1 MLGKTVPELWAQF
14 AICFRLDSNYFL
26 TFSSVREAFGVCVCY
41 PDGLL
46 QFSKLQIYRWDKLSK
61 CIEMQDIGGMKS
73 ILLIAVAV
81 SLIGNVN
88 SGSNKSGNLNAAKL
102 QSLAFSIP
110 HPRATIA

>member
-1 MLGKTVPELWAQF
+1 
-14 AICFRLDSNYFL
+14 
-26 TFSSVREAFGVCVCY
+26 
-41 PDGLL
+41 
-46 QFSKLQIYRWDKLSK
+46 
-61 CIEMQDIGGMKS
+61 MQDIGGMKS